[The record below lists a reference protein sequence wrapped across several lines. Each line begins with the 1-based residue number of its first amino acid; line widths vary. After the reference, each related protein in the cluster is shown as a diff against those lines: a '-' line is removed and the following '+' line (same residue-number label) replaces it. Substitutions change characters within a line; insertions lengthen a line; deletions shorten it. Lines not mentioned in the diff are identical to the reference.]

1 MYSVIR
7 AIEMAISGRQ
17 QLPQHTCLFYRK
29 EGYSVGGVSLDL
41 ILDETH
47 SKSAEVTEN
56 PLQDG
61 RAISD
66 GIYVKLREGS
76 LTGLVSNHS
85 LKHTEDLAEENRNAE
100 GILNIAQWQPL
111 KNRAAEAWNE
121 LKAVMDAKQTV
132 TIVTAL
138 EVYENV
144 AVTNIETTLD
154 GESGDAL
161 AIRLTFKQV
170 KTVQLVEDE
179 VSLRMDPENM
189 ETDINRISANLK
201 DGGQKVASLP
211 GATMNQLYLGVIR

>member
-85 LKHTEDLAEENRNAE
+85 LKHTEDIAEENRNAE

-179 VSLRMDPENM
+179 VSLKMDPENM

-201 DGGQKVASLP
+201 DGGQKVAALP

>member
-1 MYSVIR
+1 MYSVIG
-7 AIEMAISGRQ
+7 AIDQAIAGRQ

-41 ILDETH
+41 ILDENH

-66 GIYVKLREGS
+66 VIYVKLREGS

-85 LKHTEDLAEENRNAE
+85 LKHTEDIAEENRNAE
-100 GILNIAQWQPL
+100 GILNIAQRQTL
-111 KNRAAEAWNE
+111 RNRAAEAWNE

-144 AVTNIETTLD
+144 AITNIETTLD

-179 VSLRMDPENM
+179 VSLKMDPENM

-201 DGGQKVASLP
+201 DGGQKVAALP

>member
-1 MYSVIR
+1 MFSVVG
-7 AIEMAISGRQ
+7 AIANAIAGGR

-41 ILDETH
+41 ILDENH

-66 GIYVKLREGS
+66 GIYLKLREGS

-85 LKHTEDLAEENRNAE
+85 LKHTEDIAEENRDAE
-100 GILNIAQWQPL
+100 GILDIAQWQPL

-144 AVTNIETTLD
+144 AITNIDTTLD

-161 AIRLTFKQV
+161 AIRITFKQV
-170 KTVQLVEDE
+170 KTVQLVEDK
-179 VSLRMDPENM
+179 VSLKMDPENM
-189 ETDINRISANLK
+189 ETDINRIVANTK
-201 DGGQKVASLP
+201 DGGQKVAELP
-211 GATMNQLYLGVIR
+211 GATMNQLYLGIIR

>member
-1 MYSVIR
+1 MYSVIG
-7 AIEMAISGRQ
+7 AIANAIAGGQ

-41 ILDETH
+41 VLDENH

-66 GIYVKLREGS
+66 GIYLKLREGS

-85 LKHTEDLAEENRNAE
+85 LKHTEELEKENQNAE
-100 GILNIAQWQPL
+100 GLLNIAQWQPL

-121 LKAVMDAKQTV
+121 LKAVMEAKQTV

-144 AVTNIETTLD
+144 AMTNIETTLD

-161 AIRLTFKQV
+161 AIRITFKQV
-170 KTVQLVEDE
+170 KTVQLVEDK
-179 VSLRMDPENM
+179 VSLKMDPENM
-189 ETDINRISANLK
+189 ETDINRIVANKK
-201 DGGQKVASLP
+201 DGGQKVAELP
-211 GATMNQLYLGVIR
+211 GATMNQLYLGIIR

>member
-85 LKHTEDLAEENRNAE
+85 LKHTEDIAEENRNAD

-144 AVTNIETTLD
+144 AITNIETTLD
-154 GESGDAL
+154 GGSGDAL

-179 VSLRMDPENM
+179 VSLKMDPENM

-201 DGGQKVASLP
+201 DGGQKVAALP

>member
-7 AIEMAISGRQ
+7 AIDMAISGRQ

-85 LKHTEDLAEENRNAE
+85 LKHTEDIAEENRNAE

-179 VSLRMDPENM
+179 VSLKMDPENM

-201 DGGQKVASLP
+201 DGGQKVAALP

>member
-1 MYSVIR
+1 MFSVVG
-7 AIEMAISGRQ
+7 AIANAIAGGQ

-41 ILDETH
+41 VLDENH

-66 GIYVKLREGS
+66 GIYLKLREGS

-85 LKHTEDLAEENRNAE
+85 LKHTEDIAEENRNAE

-144 AVTNIETTLD
+144 AITNIDTTLD

-161 AIRLTFKQV
+161 AIRITFKQV
-170 KTVQLVEDE
+170 KTVQLVEDK
-179 VSLRMDPENM
+179 VSLKMDPENM
-189 ETDINRISANLK
+189 ETDINRIVANTK
-201 DGGQKVASLP
+201 DGGQKVAELP
-211 GATMNQLYLGVIR
+211 GATMNQLYLGIIR

>member
-1 MYSVIR
+1 MYSVIG
-7 AIEMAISGRQ
+7 AIANAIAGGQ

-29 EGYSVGGVSLDL
+29 EGYSVDGVSLDL
-41 ILDETH
+41 VLDENH

-66 GIYVKLREGS
+66 GIYLKLREGS

-85 LKHTEDLAEENRNAE
+85 LKHTEELEKENQNAE
-100 GILNIAQWQPL
+100 GLLNIAKWQPL
-111 KNRAAEAWNE
+111 KNRAADAWNE

-144 AVTNIETTLD
+144 AITNIDTTLD

-161 AIRLTFKQV
+161 AIRITFKQV
-170 KTVQLVEDE
+170 KTVQLVEDK
-179 VSLRMDPENM
+179 VSLKMDPENM
-189 ETDINRISANLK
+189 ETDINRIVANTK
-201 DGGQKVASLP
+201 DGGQKVAELP

>member
-1 MYSVIR
+1 M
-7 AIEMAISGRQ
+7 
-17 QLPQHTCLFYRK
+17 
-29 EGYSVGGVSLDL
+29 GGVSLDL

>member
-85 LKHTEDLAEENRNAE
+85 LKHTEDIAEENRNAE
-100 GILNIAQWQPL
+100 GIMNIAQWQPL

-144 AVTNIETTLD
+144 AITNIETTLD

-179 VSLRMDPENM
+179 VSLKMDPENM

-201 DGGQKVASLP
+201 DGGQKVGEQPTEADMQQLIP
-211 GATMNQLYLGVIR
+211 GVQ

>member
-1 MYSVIR
+1 MYSVIG
-7 AIEMAISGRQ
+7 AIDQAIAGRQ

-85 LKHTEDLAEENRNAE
+85 LKHTEDIAEENRNAE
-100 GILNIAQWQPL
+100 GILNIAQRQPL

-170 KTVQLVEDE
+170 KTVQLREDK
-179 VSLRMDPENM
+179 VTAQVQPENM
-189 ETDINRISANLK
+189 ESDINRETAVGV
-201 DGGQKVASLP
+201 DGGQKVGEQPTEADMQQLIP
-211 GATMNQLYLGVIR
+211 GVQ

>member
-1 MYSVIR
+1 MYSVIG
-7 AIEMAISGRQ
+7 AIANAISGGR

-41 ILDETH
+41 ILDENH

-85 LKHTEDLAEENRNAE
+85 LKHTEDIDEENRDAD
-100 GILNIAQWQPL
+100 GILDIAQWQPL

-144 AVTNIETTLD
+144 AITNIDTTLD

-170 KTVQLVEDE
+170 KTVQLVEDK
-179 VSLRMDPENM
+179 VSLKMDPENM
-189 ETDINRISANLK
+189 ETDINRISANTK
-201 DGGQKVASLP
+201 DGGQKVAELP
-211 GATMNQLYLGVIR
+211 GATMNQLYLGIIR

>member
-1 MYSVIR
+1 M
-7 AIEMAISGRQ
+7 
-17 QLPQHTCLFYRK
+17 
-29 EGYSVGGVSLDL
+29 GGVSLDL
-41 ILDETH
+41 VLDENH

-66 GIYVKLREGS
+66 GIYLKLREGS

-85 LKHTEDLAEENRNAE
+85 LKHTEELEKENQNAE
-100 GILNIAQWQPL
+100 GLLNIAQWQPL
-111 KNRAAEAWNE
+111 KNRAADAWNE

-144 AVTNIETTLD
+144 AITNIDTTLD

-161 AIRLTFKQV
+161 AIRITFKQV
-170 KTVQLVEDE
+170 KTVQLREDK
-179 VSLRMDPENM
+179 VSLKMDPENM
-189 ETDINRISANLK
+189 ETDINRIVAHTK
-201 DGGQKVASLP
+201 DGGQKVAELP
-211 GATMNQLYLGVIR
+211 GATMNQLYLGIIR

>member
-1 MYSVIR
+1 MYSVIG
-7 AIEMAISGRQ
+7 AIANAIAGGQ

-41 ILDETH
+41 VLDENH

-66 GIYVKLREGS
+66 GIYLKLREGS

-85 LKHTEDLAEENRNAE
+85 LKHTEELEKENQNAE
-100 GILNIAQWQPL
+100 GLLNIAQWQPL
-111 KNRAAEAWNE
+111 KNRAADAWNE

-144 AVTNIETTLD
+144 AMTNIETTLD

-161 AIRLTFKQV
+161 AIRITFKQV
-170 KTVQLVEDE
+170 KTVQLREDK
-179 VSLRMDPENM
+179 VTAQVQPENM
-189 ETDINRISANLK
+189 DSDINRQAAVGV
-201 DGGQKVASLP
+201 DGGQKVGEQPTEADMQQLVP
-211 GATMNQLYLGVIR
+211 GRQ

>member
-1 MYSVIR
+1 MFSVIG
-7 AIEMAISGRQ
+7 AIANAIAGGQ

-41 ILDETH
+41 VLDENH

-66 GIYVKLREGS
+66 GIYLKLREGS

-85 LKHTEDLAEENRNAE
+85 LKHTEDIAEENRNAE

-144 AVTNIETTLD
+144 AITNIDTTLD
-154 GESGDAL
+154 GESGDAI
-161 AIRLTFKQV
+161 AIRITFKQV
-170 KTVQLVEDE
+170 KTVQLREDK
-179 VSLRMDPENM
+179 VTAQVQPENM
-189 ETDINRISANLK
+189 ESDINRETAVGV
-201 DGGQKVASLP
+201 DGGQKVGEQPTEADMKQLIP
-211 GATMNQLYLGVIR
+211 GVQ